1 APPPRPAP
9 RGGRARPRGPQYP
22 PERAEGGGAA
32 LALGQG
38 EPAGA
43 AALSLDA
50 ARAFEALRMPVLQ
63 AWTLIAAT
71 PALAAAHGPAAA
83 LGPLDQALEAARR
96 CGALRL
102 CEDGARARAALT
114 TTAPVSRPGGGPLA
128 TLSVREREVAELAA
142 AGLSSRQ
149 VAERLV
155 LSTRTV
161 DTHLGN
167 AYRKLGVSSR
177 VALARLLG
185 PPVA

>member
-1 APPPRPAP
+1 
-9 RGGRARPRGPQYP
+9 
-22 PERAEGGGAA
+22 
-32 LALGQG
+32 
-38 EPAGA
+38 
-43 AALSLDA
+43 
-50 ARAFEALRMPVLQ
+50 M
-63 AWTLIAAT
+63 
-71 PALAAAHGPAAA
+71 
-83 LGPLDQALEAARR
+83 
-96 CGALRL
+96 
-102 CEDGARARAALT
+102 RARAALT
-114 TTAPVSRPGGGPLA
+114 ATATAPVSVSRPGGGPLA
-128 TLSVREREVAELAA
+128 TLSVREQEVAELAA